1 MNQIIKELERL
12 KMVNENL
19 NQKLPIPV
27 YLYQA
32 RFGRGL
38 EAHMEA
44 ITRAY
49 QKEHYISY
57 KTILNTHTNL
67 LDGFLAEMER
77 NNRFGELWNGVV
89 FIHFQGSEEPQEQ
102 DVRQLCEYLMQLRER
117 VIPVFVTDQRA
128 VGKELEEV
136 LRNYFFLRTV
146 EACAFEK
153 EELLHMAEARLRG
166 YGYRLR
172 EDAYDCM
179 EQYMKEKTWDE
190 VDMVETQLCGML
202 DQLIFD
208 HTLQTERTDHKL
220 VEKEEVEKIFTTQT
234 RKQHTIGFVIG

>member
-12 KMVNENL
+12 KMVNETL

-38 EAHMEA
+38 DAHMEA
-44 ITRAY
+44 ITKAY
-49 QKEHYISY
+49 QKEHFISF

-77 NNRFGELWNGVV
+77 NNRFGEVWNGVV
-89 FIHFQGSEEPQEQ
+89 FIYFHGSEELQ
-102 DVRQLCEYLMQLRER
+102 DVRQLCEYLVQLRER
-117 VIPVFVTDQRA
+117 VIPVFVTDQQA
-128 VGKELEEV
+128 LGKELGEV
-136 LRNYFFLRTV
+136 LCNYFFVRTV
-146 EACAFEK
+146 EACAYEK
-153 EELLHMAEARLRG
+153 EELLHMVEARLQG
-166 YGYRLR
+166 YGYSLR
-172 EDAYDCM
+172 EDAYGCM
-179 EQYMKEKTWDE
+179 EQYMEEKTWDE

-202 DQLIFD
+202 DQLIFE
-208 HTLQTERTDHKL
+208 HTLQNERIDHKL
-220 VEKEEVEKIFTTQT
+220 VEKGEVEKIFTTET